1 MVLLRPLCLG
11 FPFFPVFHEAF
22 SIMKLLTFHVDPALT
37 NLSDLMISSCA
48 SPFFHEINSSEI
60 PYQCF

>member
-1 MVLLRPLCLG
+1 MILLRTLCLG

-22 SIMKLLTFHVDPALT
+22 SPMKLTSHVDSALT

-48 SPFFHEINSSEI
+48 SPFFHEISSSEI